1 MFDFSVGL
9 FRVFCFSACLSEQP
23 VDVSLFADRH
33 TAPAAVKACPKV
45 YKGKVGSKQKSLI
58 IQFCFLSHFSQ
69 SALDF
74 FAVRA
79 FSSLSGIR
87 KNVQSEST
95 EP

>member
-9 FRVFCFSACLSEQP
+9 FRVFCFSACLSKQP

-45 YKGKVGSKQKSLI
+45 YKGKVGSEKKTKI
-58 IQFCFLSHFSQ
+58 FDCTYFFLVC
-69 SALDF
+69 F

-79 FSSLSGIR
+79 FSSLSGIG